1 MRNCAEI
8 ALFEFS
14 LPLFSFVDLTMT
26 EAETTLLLQEGK
38 QKLFIGNTQV
48 KATACVCEHICVEH

>member
-1 MRNCAEI
+1 MRNHAEM

-14 LPLFSFVDLTMT
+14 LSLFSFVDLTMT

-38 QKLFIGNTQV
+38 QKLFYWKYSG
-48 KATACVCEHICVEH
+48 ESPGLRL

>member
-1 MRNCAEI
+1 MRNRAEI

-38 QKLFIGNTQV
+38 QKLFIG
-48 KATACVCEHICVEH
+48 ILR